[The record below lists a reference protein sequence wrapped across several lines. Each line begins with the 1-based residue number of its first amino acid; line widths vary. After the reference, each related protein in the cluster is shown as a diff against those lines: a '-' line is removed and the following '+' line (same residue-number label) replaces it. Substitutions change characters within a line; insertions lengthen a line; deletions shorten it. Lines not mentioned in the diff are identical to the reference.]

1 MTHDGHYYSQ
11 DCNCTTCFMN
21 RVKTTRKYVNK
32 AMAGEKTNIIKM
44 ETTEGTKIEDDGEDG
59 CCIDYRDFH
68 EEIHNSVRIFD
79 SGATRDTSEGKLEYA
94 RFISPIVLKRFAEYM
109 NLHRKQ
115 TDGNL
120 REPDNWMNLFGDK
133 HEDVCLDS
141 LFRHVMDVW
150 LINKG
155 FQTEA
160 REDIEPALCAI
171 LFNAQAWLFKVL
183 MDKQE
188 RKNNESK

>member
-1 MTHDGHYYSQ
+1 MKISIIYVTAILI
-11 DCNCTTCFMN
+11 
-21 RVKTTRKYVNK
+21 VILKYFLIRFNIKSNK
-32 AMAGEKTNIIKM
+32 EVF
-44 ETTEGTKIEDDGEDG
+44 EDDYEDG
-59 CCIDYRDFH
+59 CYIDYGDFH
-68 EEIHNSVRIFD
+68 AKMYNQVRTFD
-79 SGATRDTSEGKLEYA
+79 SGATRDTSDGKLEYA
-94 RFISPIVLKRFAEYM
+94 RFMSPIVLKRFAEYM

-188 RKNNESK
+188 RKNNV

>member
-1 MTHDGHYYSQ
+1 MLSHEDNEN
-11 DCNCTTCFMN
+11 CCCTTCYMN
-21 RVKTTRKYVNK
+21 RVKITRKYVNK
-32 AMAGEKTNIIKM
+32 ANAGEKLDIIKM
-44 ETTEGTKIEDDGEDG
+44 ETIEGTKIEDDGEDG
-59 CCIDYRDFH
+59 CYIDYSDFH
-68 EEIHNSVRIFD
+68 EKMYNKSVRIFD
-79 SGATRDTSEGKLEYA
+79 SGATRDNNEGKLEYA
-94 RFISPIVLKRFAEYM
+94 RFMSPIVLKRFAEYM

-188 RKNNESK
+188 RKNNV